1 MMLLE
6 GAAEGQRT
14 LASLQPRSC
23 RRMLASFLE
32 TRRFIRDVSL
42 VDPSRRTGDD
52 SSNQSIE
59 IQGQD
64 NLGSFSLLSDG
75 VRRGNDD
82 AGRFSSPCEALVRL
96 DVRYRHCRWSES
108 RLLDAHAAAHA
119 QLAWIESLDARHRGS
134 PLRPF
139 LHVDHD
145 VPHSCRGRVDIDGYL
160 VVPHARYSARTCA

>member
-42 VDPSRRTGDD
+42 VDASRRAGND
-52 SSNQSIE
+52 SSNESIKV
-59 IQGQD
+59 QGQ
-64 NLGSFSLLSDG
+64 NHLRSLSLLDDG
-75 VRRGNDD
+75 MRRCNHYT
-82 AGRFSSPCEALVRL
+82 GRSRSPCEALVGL

-108 RLLDAHAAAHA
+108 RLLDANAAPHA

-145 VPHSCRGRVDIDGYL
+145 VPHSCRGRVDIDRYL

>member
-1 MMLLE
+1 MMPP
-6 GAAEGQRT
+6 GKAAVRQWKV
-14 LASLQPRSC
+14 ASLQPRSR
-23 RRMLASFLE
+23 RRMFASFLE

-42 VDPSRRTGDD
+42 VDASRRTGND

-64 NLGSFSLLSDG
+64 NLGSFSLFSDG

-82 AGRFSSPCEALVRL
+82 AGRFSSPCEALARL

-108 RLLDAHAAAHA
+108 RLLDANAASHT
-119 QLAWIESLDARHRGS
+119 QLARIESLDARHRWS

-139 LHVDHD
+139 FHVDHD
-145 VPHSCRGRVDIDGYL
+145 VPDSCRGRVDIDGYL